1 MRTAEGRT
9 RPGRKVWV
17 AAAVL
22 VVVVAGLMHGY
33 RNTNAL
39 TGDRLCGGL
48 VSTARADGVLP
59 GSGRLDAEGEGL
71 AEELKDTVC
80 EVEKSS
86 VVLGSGRG
94 TLTLRVP
101 LLIAAVKKA
110 PGTSKGE
117 APGGREAEVVGRTGV
132 VLPCA
137 RGELYPASESGLQYV
152 EARKRHPDLPARD
165 TYFESFVKS
174 AAEAFGCGTSARR

>member
-1 MRTAEGRT
+1 AATFVYKPQGGDLPAAPGPLPPPRTAAARPASDGRVCGLDGFSVRGQVPADT
-9 RPGRKVWV
+9 E
-17 AAAVL
+17 VL
-22 VVVVAGLMHGY
+22 EAGQKAPAGLWSC
-33 RNTNAL
+33 T
-39 TGDRLCGGL
+39 
-48 VSTARADGVLP
+48 VSLDDDSRGPVRADGFMTYTA
-59 GSGRLDAEGEGL
+59 SRN
-71 AEELKDTVC
+71 
-80 EVEKSS
+80 
-86 VVLGSGRG
+86 
-94 TLTLRVP
+94 P